1 MRIITRRDT
10 GLLTQWTF
18 GRGALDADALA
29 FINAA
34 GITDRTEQSA
44 VNTLVSS
51 LKSFGLWTK
60 MQAIYPFVG
69 GTAASH
75 KFNLKNPQDTNAAF
89 RLLFLGGWTHSSGSN
104 GGALPNGTNA
114 YAISYFSPSV
124 QQTVNSNGMGIY
136 VTQYTVAGADPV
148 QIGNFTAITQAST
161 ISATPILL
169 NSRLNATII
178 TSAIS
183 GGAGSFDTQ
192 RTSATVTT
200 IYKNGSAVATGNS
213 GGTLPNDIN
222 GIFLGNLSLNNSPYA
237 TGYNNS
243 QFRFAYFSQGLNSTE
258 VANVRTAVQ
267 NFQTSLSRQI

>member
-1 MRIITRRDT
+1 MRILTRRDT

-34 GITDRTEQSA
+34 GITDTTERSA
-44 VNTLVSS
+44 INSLVSS

-60 MQAIYPFVG
+60 MQSIYPFVG
-69 GTAASH
+69 GTASSH

-89 RLLFLGGWTHSSGSN
+89 RLLFVGGWTHSSGSN
-104 GGALPNGTNA
+104 GGAQPNGTNG
-114 YAISYFSPSV
+114 YAISYFNSSL
-124 QQTVNSNGMGIY
+124 QQSVNSNGMGVYI
-136 VTQYTVAGADPV
+136 TQYTVAGADPV
-148 QIGNFTAITQAST
+148 QIGNFSSITQAST

-169 NSRLNATII
+169 SSRLNGNTIS
-178 TSAIS
+178 SAIV

-213 GGTLPNDIN
+213 GGTLPVDIN
-222 GIFLGNLSLNNSPYA
+222 GFFLGNLSLNNSPYVS
-237 TGYNNS
+237 GYNNS

-258 VANVRTAVQ
+258 ISNLRTAVQ